1 MPARLSRATPRP
13 LALAILAL
21 LPLAATAQTTPEPAS
36 QEPAFQEQAP
46 QGQAAQTPAEPQAGT
61 ERAATLDTVQ
71 VTAQRR
77 VENIQDVPV
86 SISAIDN
93 EKLEVLGSGGG
104 DIRFL
109 SARTPSLNIESS
121 YGRAFPRFYIRGLG
135 NTDFD
140 LNASQP
146 VSLVYDE
153 VVQESP
159 LLKGFPLFDLDRV
172 EVLRGPQGT
181 LFGRNTPAGVV
192 KFESARPSQD
202 PNGYV
207 RLAYG
212 TDNLWNVEG
221 AWGGPLTSRW
231 SARVSALY
239 QRRDDW
245 VDNTLENAPND
256 GFEGYDE
263 SAARVQFLYEGD
275 AFEALFNLHRRDLNG
290 TARLFRAN
298 IIDPGTNDL
307 VDDFDKEEVSLDG
320 ANFSELETW
329 GGSARLRW
337 DFGDY
342 ALYSITGYET
352 AESLNRGDIDG
363 GYGAAF
369 LGEGNYGPGFIPFA
383 SESADGLPDH
393 RQITQEFRL
402 ESNLKGPW
410 NWQAG
415 LFWFDEDITIDSF
428 NYDSLAGGVQ
438 AGHAVQ
444 EQRNKAWAAFASG
457 EWQATDK
464 LKLRAGLRYTQDE
477 KDFAASILES
487 APFGAPVDGPF
498 VVNTDVDDVSWDL
511 SAVYALND
519 DINFY
524 GRVAKGFR
532 APSIQGRLL
541 FQPVDPA
548 TGEVIAPNGGVS
560 TADSEEVISF
570 EAGVK
575 ADLWDKRARLGF
587 NVFRYE
593 VDGQQLIAVGGAAN
607 VATLLNADK
616 TQGQGFELDLE
627 AYLTDAL
634 LVTVGSSYNDTE
646 IDDPDLAVAPCGG
659 GCTVTDPV
667 NPDPDRPGTVLIDGN
682 PLPQSPK
689 WVHNLTAR
697 YGIPVGAEGN
707 ELYFYTDWAYRSEV
721 NFFLYESEEFRG
733 KASLE
738 GGVRIG
744 YGWNYGTYEVALFGR
759 NITDQTR
766 VVGGIDFNNLTGFI
780 NEPRT
785 WGLEFKA
792 RF

>member
-1 MPARLSRATPRP
+1 MSARLTRATPRP

-21 LPLAATAQTTPEPAS
+21 LPLAAAAQTTPEPAS
-36 QEPAFQEQAP
+36 QE
-46 QGQAAQTPAEPQAGT
+46 QAAQTPAEPQAGS

-93 EKLEVLGSGGG
+93 EKLDVLGSGGG

-290 TARLFRAN
+290 TARVFRAG
-298 IIDPGTNDL
+298 IIERGSNDL

-320 ANFSELETW
+320 TNFSELETW

-363 GYGAAF
+363 GSRYTF
-369 LGEGNYGPGFIPFA
+369 FTELPDELNEGLFA

-402 ESNLKGPW
+402 ESNLTGPW

-541 FQPVDPA
+541 FQPVNPA

-667 NPDPDRPGTVLIDGN
+667 NPDPARPGTVLIDGN
-682 PLPQSPK
+682 PLPQSPE

-785 WGLEFKA
+785 WGVEFKA